1 MIIVGILIDMTPDS
15 KTTTHGVSGHR
26 YDPKVVMV
34 KFLHTA
40 DWQLGKAPFFL
51 SEDARPRFR
60 GARLD
65 VIDAIGRLARDQGCR
80 FVVVSGDVFDSNL
93 VERQVLVR
101 ALDKMG
107 ANPQV
112 HFYLLP
118 GNHDPLDASSIFRC
132 RTFTDL
138 RPDNVTV
145 LDEAGPVEA
154 APGVELVA
162 APWPTKRPL
171 SDLVD
176 DACERLE
183 ASDAVRIVVGHG
195 AVDELSPSTSN
206 PALISLERIEE
217 RIGSALIQYVALGD
231 RHSTTEL
238 GSTGRVWYSGAP
250 EPTDDDED
258 DPGNVLLVSLDR
270 EDVQVEARQVGTWR
284 FERTDWE
291 LGTDADIEA
300 LGDWLASLGAKDRTI
315 IRVDLRGQVSVAQ
328 KAHLD
333 DMIAH
338 HSELLACLREDN
350 SDLAVIP
357 DNTDLDDFELSGY
370 ALEALRDLFQ
380 MAATGDQASEA
391 QGALSLLYRLAGA
404 GR

>member
-1 MIIVGILIDMTPDS
+1 
-15 KTTTHGVSGHR
+15 
-26 YDPKVVMV
+26 MV

-40 DWQLGKAPFFL
+40 DWQLGRAPQFL

-65 VIDAIGRLARDQGCR
+65 VIDAIGRLAGDEGCS
-80 FVVVSGDVFDSNL
+80 FVVVSGDVFESNH
-93 VERQVLVR
+93 VSRQVLVR

-107 ANPQV
+107 SHSHV

-118 GNHDPLDASSIFRC
+118 GNHDPLDSSSIFRC
-132 RTFTDL
+132 RTFTDR

-145 LDEAGPVEA
+145 LDKTTVVEA
-154 APGVELVA
+154 ASGVELVA

-171 SDLVD
+171 SDLVN

-183 ASDAVRIVVGHG
+183 PSDTIRIVVGHG
-195 AVDELSPSTSN
+195 AVDVLSHSTSN
-206 PALISLERIEE
+206 PALISLGRIEE
-217 RIGSALIQYVALGD
+217 RIGSSLIHYVALGD

-250 EPTDDDED
+250 EPTDDDEN

-270 EDVQVEARQVGTWR
+270 EDVQVKARRVGTWR

-291 LGTDADIEA
+291 LGTDADIDA
-300 LGDWLASLGAKDRTI
+300 LGDWLTDLHTKDRAI
-315 IRVDLRGQVSVAQ
+315 VRVDLRGQVSVAQ
-328 KAHLD
+328 KARLD
-333 DMIAH
+333 DMLAD
-338 HSELLACLREDN
+338 HSDLLACLREYS

-357 DNTDLDDFELSGY
+357 DDADLDDFALSGY
-370 ALEALRDLFQ
+370 ALEALRELFQ
-380 MAATGDQASEA
+380 RAEAGDEASEA
-391 QGALSLLYRLAGA
+391 QAALSLLYRLAGA

>member
-1 MIIVGILIDMTPDS
+1 MASDSRPPTSDVSTP
-15 KTTTHGVSGHR
+15 R
-26 YDPKVVMV
+26 YDPSVV

-40 DWQLGKAPFFL
+40 DWQLGRAPLFL

-80 FVVVSGDVFDSNL
+80 FVVVSGDVFESNL
-93 VERQVLVR
+93 IARQVLVR
-101 ALDKMG
+101 ALDKMR
-107 ANPQV
+107 ANPHV

-132 RTFTDL
+132 RTFIDSC
-138 RPDNVTV
+138 PDNVTV

-154 APGVELVA
+154 TSGVELIA
-162 APWPTKRPL
+162 APWHTKRPL

-176 DACERLE
+176 DACGNLE
-183 ASDAVRIVVGHG
+183 PSDAVRIVVGHG

-217 RIGSALIQYVALGD
+217 RIGSGLIHYVALGD
-231 RHSTTEL
+231 RHSTTKL
-238 GSTGRVWYSGAP
+238 SSTGRVWYSGAP

-270 EDVQVEARQVGTWR
+270 DDVQVEARRVGTWR
-284 FERTDWE
+284 FERTGWE
-291 LGTDADIEA
+291 LGTDADIDA
-300 LGDWLASLGAKDRTI
+300 LEDWLAGLVTKDRTI
-315 IRVDLRGQVSVAQ
+315 TRVDLRGQVSVAQ
-328 KAHLD
+328 KARLD
-333 DMIAH
+333 DVIAH
-338 HSELLACLREDN
+338 HNELLACLREDS

-357 DNTDLDDFELSGY
+357 DDADLDDFGLSGY

-380 MAATGDQASEA
+380 MAEAGERTGEA
-391 QGALSLLYRLAGA
+391 QAALSLLYRLAGA